1 MPAWLCGSLYFS
13 LSLGRLYIGDMG
25 IYRSYDLE
33 RRWNGHSASFF
44 TSISDQLRYNHL
56 CNLEKVLIYTDYS
69 PRLEGDKRYQA
80 ADQPSVTVNLVA
92 LPDHLVRPTSRDRM
106 YVVSGYNTCEDF
118 YRPHYEQRPLPAH
131 ADHRRTLYWNPDLK
145 LDGNGEAEITLWGNS
160 RDCEPAVSIEG
171 VCDEGGII
179 VGR

>member
-1 MPAWLCGSLYFS
+1 
-13 LSLGRLYIGDMG
+13 MG
-25 IYRSYDLE
+25 IRRSYDLE

-92 LPDHLVRPTSRDRM
+92 LPDHLVR
-106 YVVSGYNTCEDF
+106 
-118 YRPHYEQRPLPAH
+118 LPAVT
-131 ADHRRTLYWNPDLK
+131 ACMWCRD
-145 LDGNGEAEITLWGNS
+145 ITLAKTSIALIMSNGL
-160 RDCEPAVSIEG
+160 CLPMPIIAVHSI
-171 VCDEGGII
+171 GIQT
-179 VGR
+179 